1 MSFGYIY
8 IYSTYLGS
16 SEFTQCVQQGLKGPV
31 GHVRLQ
37 LLQFLLG
44 EHLHKVVDIQQD
56 AVQVDAVD
64 GLWQEPDHTP
74 QALERQ
80 RQPEG

>member
-1 MSFGYIY
+1 M
-8 IYSTYLGS
+8 YSTYLGS
-16 SEFTQCVQQGLKGPV
+16 SEFTQCVQQCLECPV

-37 LLQFLLG
+37 LLQLLLG

-64 GLWQEPDHTP
+64 GLRQEPDHTP
-74 QALERQ
+74 QALKTQ
-80 RQPEG
+80 REPEG